1 MTDSHGQF
9 YYQTLNR
16 QELIEVVLQRDS
28 ALLASQQEV
37 IKVTQELKRVQ
48 RILNL
53 RNKKLFGVSSEKS
66 SRLGLSADKPD
77 AIEEIEYEEL
87 KEVPG
92 DQTAN
97 GHTGEKPVSKKRY
110 MKPHPGRY
118 AIPEELPRVE
128 HHLYPQGYDPS
139 WNRELPEERTE
150 RLSLKIELF
159 VEVLIQVCPGT
170 GCDRYRPLPA
180 KRSLLSP

>member
-1 MTDSHGQF
+1 MTATQGLL

-37 IKVTQELKRVQ
+37 INVTGELKRMQ

-77 AIEEIEYEEL
+77 AIEEIEYEEV
-87 KEVPG
+87 KGPPG
-92 DQTAN
+92 DQTAT
-97 GHTGEKPVSKKRY
+97 GHTGEKPACKKRY
-110 MKPHPGRY
+110 AKGHPGRC
-118 AIPEELPRVE
+118 ALPEELPRVE
-128 HHLYPQGYDPS
+128 RHLYPQGYDPS

-159 VEVLIQVCPGT
+159 VEVLVQVCPGT
-170 GCDRYRPLPA
+170 GYHRHRSISA
-180 KRSLLSP
+180 K